1 MIVIQHADDLFTL
14 YAHLSKIDVQAGE
27 AVTVG
32 EQIGEMGH
40 SGAATG
46 SHLHFEVRHGK
57 AEDYFASVNPE
68 LWLVPKPDCGALM
81 VSLVGS
87 DGKFEHGQLTIQ
99 QVSAANEPLLT
110 YYLDTYDKSLLT
122 SVENAG
128 MTDLP
133 AGRYRISLVQNGHLL
148 ERWVEV
154 QSGKLTQVVIV
165 DK

>member
-1 MIVIQHADDLFTL
+1 
-14 YAHLSKIDVQAGE
+14 
-27 AVTVG
+27 
-32 EQIGEMGH
+32 MGH

-81 VSLVGS
+81 ISLVDT

-99 QVSAANEPLLT
+99 QVSTANEPLLT

-122 SVENAG
+122 SAENAG
-128 MTDLP
+128 ITDLP
-133 AGRYRISLVQNGHLL
+133 AGRYRISLIQNGHLL